1 MAGSFREH
9 NEPIRPLAL
18 ALVAVVFLSDILYAG
33 LIFGWAPLLLL
44 LQEEDQYGELCNHT
58 STNVT
63 VPATRCSLQ
72 DSRLNMVYAIAS
84 VAANLSSLP
93 VGCML
98 DYFGPKYSIL
108 VAAVFEVSGLF
119 LLGAADSKS
128 FDVFILAYTLCATG
142 GCITMMASYPAS
154 FLILSHQTVILA
166 AISCLFDSS
175 SVVLLGMYSLHSSFG
190 FTRQQIFFVYG
201 CMSIAMYGLLVVLW
215 HANEQYLPDQS
226 EDEAKNAPPPTKDIT
241 FTSPLLQPIA
251 RRHSMRDSIE
261 KYGTLS
267 EDELIEA
274 KPLPDVIQVLYACLH
289 KTGHVGRELVTD
301 FPLTQQLR
309 TFEFGFLLAYSSLH
323 VLRANLYIGTNNK
336 LLEEYGDAATGYFY
350 TKIFSFIL
358 PLGFIFVPFIDYFV
372 EKKGL
377 AVSLHIATGLGVVY
391 NSLAMVPLLPLQSV
405 VFFLFTGFRAFLY
418 AAISAFAAKI
428 FGLANLGTVVGLT
441 FTFGSI
447 VSLLQI
453 PAVWFANDVGNHMLV
468 YGLSTALCFGLI
480 PLTEC
485 YRHRAALRMKRQAR
499 VMEALGEDE
508 TTMLSPIK
516 GLQYRRSPCAPSPVA
531 RRRALSKH
539 DSLP

>member
-190 FTRQQIFFVYG
+190 FTRQQIFFAYG
-201 CMSIAMYGLLVVLW
+201 CMSIAMYGLLIVLW

-226 EDEAKNAPPPTKDIT
+226 EDEAQNAPPPTKDIT

-274 KPLPDVIQVLYACLH
+274 KPLPDVIQVLYAC
-289 KTGHVGRELVTD
+289 
-301 FPLTQQLR
+301 
-309 TFEFGFLLAYSSLH
+309 
-323 VLRANLYIGTNNK
+323 
-336 LLEEYGDAATGYFY
+336 EYGDAATGYFY

-468 YGLSTALCFGLI
+468 YGMSTALCFGLI

-516 GLQYRRSPCAPSPVA
+516 ALQYRRSPCAPSPVA